1 MLLCALLCFLIG
13 DFENK
18 SLVIKNAIIWKI
30 KKLVTWFYDFRKLYL
45 INVNLSDRMI
55 VIN

>member
-1 MLLCALLCFLIG
+1 MINWVANRVLWS
-13 DFENK
+13 FENK
-18 SLVIKNAIIWKI
+18 SLVSKNAIIWKI